1 MDAEEA
7 LRVLQAGGKI
17 TNRQGRGVAAD
28 HCFRAGRRLDT
39 AQHWALDLRP
49 FEYRLLDQIRFGDR
63 LGHAI
68 GGSEVLSHQFRRTRL
83 EQPSVLEVLSLLA
96 KSIEMTRSEGG
107 IGVHDHHI
115 HARHRED
122 LGDSAT
128 HVSGADD
135 SDVLDHGINPRRK
148 INRTFSLTVAS
159 SR

>member
-1 MDAEEA
+1 MHQ
-7 LRVLQAGGKI
+7 VGSKI

-28 HCFRAGRRLDT
+28 HCFRASRRLDT
-39 AQHWALDLRP
+39 AQHWALDFRP
-49 FEYRLLDQIRFGDR
+49 FEHRLLDEICFGDR
-63 LGHAI
+63 LGNAI
-68 GGSEVLSHQFRRTRL
+68 GSSEVLSHQFRRARL
-83 EQPSVLEVLSLLA
+83 EQPSVLEVLGLLA
-96 KSIEMTRSEGG
+96 KSIEMTRCEAG

-135 SDVLDHGINPRRK
+135 GDVLDHRVSPLRK
-148 INRTFSLTVAS
+148 INRTFRFTVVS